1 MTFLLLQMEIPL
13 ESVVYAAKRAKSLGK
28 TVILNPAP
36 VPENFPEELFQ
47 YADYLTPNEVE
58 LFKLANMKAGGSM
71 AGGSPS
77 GEKASEKRSKSVAGD
92 SRRQRGALFRQE

>member
-1 MTFLLLQMEIPL
+1 MEIPL
-13 ESVVYAAKRAKSLGK
+13 ESVVYAAKKAKSLGK

-58 LFKLANMKAGGSM
+58 LFKLANMKAGSSM
-71 AGGSPS
+71 EEVLQAG
-77 GEKASEKRSKSVAGD
+77 KRRSEKRSKSAAGD